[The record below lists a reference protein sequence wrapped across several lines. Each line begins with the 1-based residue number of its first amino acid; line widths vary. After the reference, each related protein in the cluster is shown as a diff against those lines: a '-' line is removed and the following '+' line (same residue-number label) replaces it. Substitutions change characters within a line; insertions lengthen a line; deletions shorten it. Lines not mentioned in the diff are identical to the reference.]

1 MGSERDDIRD
11 VGELFDELTAQMDLL
26 AKVPLS
32 LRNDRDRIQL
42 PALGL
47 PEEAGKIGPLLTE
60 AFAAGKFRLTQEQA
74 KEVKDRLSDILW
86 FVALLCKET
95 RIAMQDVAAR
105 SITQLRA
112 RAKGLD
118 PNQR

>member
-1 MGSERDDIRD
+1 MKTFE
-11 VGELFDELTAQMDLL
+11 EYQAAATQ
-26 AKVPLS
+26 VPLS

-42 PALGL
+42 PVLGL
-47 PEEAGKIGPLLTE
+47 QEEAGKIGSLLAK
-60 AFAAGKFRLTQEQA
+60 AFATGKFSVTQEQS

-95 RIAMQDVAAR
+95 GITMQDVAAH
-105 SITQLRA
+105 SIAQLKA